1 MNHVS
6 WLEAVAN
13 GLFLLFV
20 VGIPVYAA
28 CIKVKVYEVFIEGAQ
43 DGFKL
48 AVKIIPYLVAMLVAI
63 GMFRASGAID
73 LIADFGA
80 PVWNALHL
88 PPDILTLALVRPFSG
103 TAATGVM
110 AELIHQ
116 NGGNAYI
123 SQLAATIMGSTE
135 TTFYIIAVYFGA
147 VNIRRTRHAISA
159 GLIADVVAVIA
170 AIFIC
175 HFLFQ

>member
-1 MNHVS
+1 MSNTQ
-6 WLEAVAN
+6 WLELVAN
-13 GLFLLFV
+13 TLFLLFV

-28 CIKVKVYEVFIEGAQ
+28 CCKIKVYEVFIEGAQ
-43 DGFKL
+43 GGFQI

-73 LIADFGA
+73 LIAKAGA
-80 PVWNALHL
+80 PIWDALHL
-88 PPDILTLALVRPFSG
+88 PPDILPLALVRPFSG

-110 AELIHQ
+110 AELIHEH
-116 NGGNAYI
+116 GGNAYI

-135 TTFYIIAVYFGA
+135 TTFYVVAVYFGA
-147 VNIRRTRHAISA
+147 VNIRRTRQTIPA
-159 GLIADVVAVIA
+159 GLIADAVAVVAAVS
-170 AIFIC
+170 IC